1 MIRFY
6 SPDVEETG
14 MLPEGESAH
23 CCRVLRMAAGDE
35 LEVTDGKGALYRC
48 RLADANPK
56 GAYVEVISKE
66 VMERGWGPRIT
77 LAIAPTKNADRMEWL
92 VEKVVEMGVDEIVLL
107 ACRHSE
113 RRKMRLDRLDKIIIS
128 AMKQSLKCVLPTLRG
143 LVDMEDFLM
152 EERGGRKYMGYCAYD
167 FERLD
172 FSREYDGVSDV
183 TILIGPEGDFAP
195 EEVAAAV
202 KSGFVPVTFGKS
214 RLRTETAGMYGV
226 AAAHTL
232 MMQQS

>member
-56 GAYVEVISKE
+56 GAYAEVISRE
-66 VMERGWGPRIT
+66 VVEREWGPRIT

-107 ACRHSE
+107 
-113 RRKMRLDRLDKIIIS
+113 DKIIIS

-143 LVDMEDFLM
+143 LVDIEDFLM
-152 EERGGRKYMGYCAYD
+152 EERGGRKYMGYCADD

-172 FSREYDGVSDV
+172 FSREYDGISDV

-195 EEVAAAV
+195 EEVEAAV

>member
-56 GAYVEVISKE
+56 GAYAEVISRE
-66 VMERGWGPRIT
+66 VVEREWGPRIT

-92 VEKVVEMGVDEIVLL
+92 VEKVV
-107 ACRHSE
+107 
-113 RRKMRLDRLDKIIIS
+113 DRLDKIIIS

-143 LVDMEDFLM
+143 LVDIEDFLM
-152 EERGGRKYMGYCAYD
+152 EERGGRKYMGYCADD

-172 FSREYDGVSDV
+172 FSREYDGISDV

-195 EEVAAAV
+195 EEVEAAV